1 MKIKVFQSYFD
12 PSQRAFVD
20 PLFTPFDNTA
30 NKEPHL
36 REYHIFQRLTTEG
49 HTDGLD
55 LWGMVG
61 PRWQEKLHFTSQDL
75 FDNIENN
82 PGYDV
87 YIFNHAQ
94 MLAALTH
101 NVWELSDRYHPGI
114 TDVAKE
120 LLTRMG
126 HCDVTTRFM
135 TESVVCY
142 CSYFVATNEFWA
154 DYLKFLEKAKYILD
168 NLEDGPVKDAYQAS
182 ANYRRDPQLTLFP
195 FITERLFSTFLSLN
209 PTYQVYHRPYDY
221 SKHSN
226 LSASAVDVLTVINKL
241 KTVTDS
247 CDNHEVQQQLY
258 NSWNQ
263 LRRFLIK
270 KHPGIMRNPD

>member
-1 MKIKVFQSYFD
+1 MKIKVFQSYFED
-12 PSQRAFVD
+12 SQRALVD

-36 REYHIFQRLTTEG
+36 REYHIFQRLRNEG

-61 PRWQEKLHFTSQDL
+61 PRWQDKLHFDSQDL

-82 PGYDV
+82 PGHDV

-94 MLAALTH
+94 TLAALTH

-114 TDVAKE
+114 TQVAKE

-126 HCDVTTRFM
+126 HSDVTTRFM

-195 FITERLFSTFLSLN
+195 FIIERLFSTFLSLN

-270 KHPGIMRNPD
+270 KHPGILRSPD

>member
-12 PSQRAFVD
+12 PAQRAFVD

-55 LWGMVG
+55 FWGMVG
-61 PRWQEKLHFTSQDL
+61 PRWQDKLRFTSQDL
-75 FDNIENN
+75 FNSIQSN
-82 PGYDV
+82 PGHDV
-87 YIFNHAQ
+87 YIFNHGRV
-94 MLAALTH
+94 LAALTH
-101 NVWELSDRYHPGI
+101 NVWELSENHHPGI
-114 TDVAKE
+114 TKVAKE

-126 HCDVTTRFM
+126 HKDVISRFM

-154 DYLKFLEKAKYILD
+154 DYLKFLEKAKSILD
-168 NLEDGPVKDAYQAS
+168 SLEDGPIKDIYQSS
-182 ANYRRDPQLTLFP
+182 ANYRRDPQLNLFP
-195 FITERLFSTFLSLN
+195 FIIERLFSTFLSLN
-209 PTYQVYHRPYDY
+209 PKYQVYHRPYDY
-221 SKHSN
+221 STYGD
-226 LSASAVDVLTVINKL
+226 LSPAAVDVLAVINRI

-247 CDNHEVQQQLY
+247 CDDHEVQQQLY
-258 NSWNQ
+258 DSWDQ
-263 LRRFLIK
+263 LRKFLIK
-270 KHPGIMRNPD
+270 KHPVLLTGMD